1 MVPFRLTQN
10 VIDGFGISGYEGVFR
25 ISCESTLKV
34 LRSNRETLLNIL
46 ETFVHDPLVEWTS
59 RHSGGGDFG
68 NPLAR
73 DALNNIKSRLDGV
86 VVGVRGTR
94 SLPLSP
100 EGQVDR
106 LIAEATSKDNL
117 GRMYIWW
124 MPWF

>member
-1 MVPFRLTQN
+1 M
-10 VIDGFGISGYEGVFR
+10 S
-25 ISCESTLKV
+25 S
-34 LRSNRETLLNIL
+34 
-46 ETFVHDPLVEWTS
+46 
-59 RHSGGGDFG
+59 GGDFG